1 MIGISKL
8 YCGAVEASDVLRYNR
23 ESKKLPS
30 DLLQFSAD
38 KKPIVVWNCT
48 RTCNLKCV
56 HCYAGSDARRY
67 DELSTAEAKSMIDDL
82 AAFGAPV
89 LLFSGGEPCLRHDL
103 VELMHHAKNSGMR
116 VVISTNGTMITPDLA
131 RQFADVGL
139 SYVGVSLDGGR
150 KTHDRFRGVEG
161 AFDRSLEGIRT
172 AKAAGI
178 KVGLRMTI
186 NKMNWED
193 INDIFDI
200 MEAEDINRACFYH
213 LVYTG
218 RGSELMDEDLDR
230 EQTRRAVRLI
240 MDRTRAWF
248 DRGGAPEVLTVDNH
262 ADGPFVYTE
271 LLREDPARA
280 AEVLQLLQWNRGNS
294 TGAGIA
300 SVSWDGEV
308 YADQFW
314 RHFSFGNV
322 RTRPF
327 SQIWTDVSRT
337 TPASELMFR
346 LKDKRPFVK
355 GRCAR
360 CRWLDICNGNFRVR
374 AEAAT
379 GDLWASDP
387 ACYLTDEEIGL
398 SSQDIRAVA
407 AEEKA
412 RAERMDILDEQG
424 APYEVMADIMP
435 SNAMT
440 PSPFET
446 TGASARHDAK
456 DEA

>member
-8 YCGAVEASDVLRYNR
+8 YCGAVEAADVLRYNR
-23 ESKKLPS
+23 KAKDLPS
-30 DLLQFSAD
+30 HLLQFSAD
-38 KKPIVVWNCT
+38 KKPVVVWNCT
-48 RTCNLKCV
+48 QTCNLRCV
-56 HCYAGSDARRY
+56 HCYAHSENKKYEG
-67 DELSTAEAKSMIDDL
+67 EMNTEEAKAMIDDL

-89 LLFSGGEPCLRHDL
+89 LLFSGGEPCIRPDL
-103 VELMHHAKNSGMR
+103 VELMHYAKDKGMR
-116 VVISTNGTMITPDLA
+116 VVISTNGTLITPELA
-131 RQFADVGL
+131 KKFAEVGL

-150 KTHDRFRGVEG
+150 ATHDHFRGMEG
-161 AFDRSLEGIRT
+161 AFDNAIRGIRN

-193 INDIFDI
+193 INEIFNI

-218 RGSELMDEDLDR
+218 RGSEIMDADLDH

-240 MDRTRAWF
+240 MDRTKDWF
-248 DRGGAPEVLTVDNH
+248 DRGGEPEILTVDNH
-262 ADGPFVYTE
+262 ADGPFVYME
-271 LLREDPARA
+271 LLKEDPERA
-280 AEVLQLLQWNRGNS
+280 KEVMQLLQWNQGNS

-322 RTRPF
+322 RERPF
-327 SQIWTDVSRT
+327 SEIWSDVSRT
-337 TPASELMFR
+337 TEQSELMYR

-355 GRCAR
+355 GRCAT
-360 CRWLDICNGNFRVR
+360 CRWLDICNANFRVR

-387 ACYLTDEEIGL
+387 ACYLTDEEIGW
-398 SSQDIRAVA
+398 DDPEERAEA
-407 AEEKA
+407 MKM
-412 RAERMDILDEQG
+412 RAERQINAGLEVHDLD
-424 APYEVMADIMP
+424 
-435 SNAMT
+435 
-440 PSPFET
+440 
-446 TGASARHDAK
+446 
-456 DEA
+456 